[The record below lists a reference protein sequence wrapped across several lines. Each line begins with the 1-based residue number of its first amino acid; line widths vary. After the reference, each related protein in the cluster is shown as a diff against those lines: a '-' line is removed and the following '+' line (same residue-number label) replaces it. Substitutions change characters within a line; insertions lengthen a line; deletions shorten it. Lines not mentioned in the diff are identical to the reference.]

1 MFGLWNLRTNRIT
14 LFCGGSSENFSF
26 GGALS
31 MTMCLIGPLND
42 IWSNRRYSLENE
54 SIGKERVLTVI
65 KSHEKQTE
73 LLAAANTGTVRAS
86 NPIALRVERDVCILG
101 WLKYSRTERLGSAGK
116 GLYTPGFER
125 ALLQFRTSRS
135 DTTFKLLERIPT

>member
-1 MFGLWNLRTNRIT
+1 
-14 LFCGGSSENFSF
+14 
-26 GGALS
+26 

-54 SIGKERVLTVI
+54 SIGKERSKREGASTHGD

-73 LLAAANTGTVRAS
+73 LQAAANTGTVRAS

-101 WLKYSRTERLGSAGK
+101 
-116 GLYTPGFER
+116 
-125 ALLQFRTSRS
+125 
-135 DTTFKLLERIPT
+135 